1 MGAGPGRCGC
11 VASDAGRTP
20 AGHTPAGSLG
30 VATPRL
36 IPRGE
41 RAPGERQ
48 APPCERGSG
57 IKARAVILASG
68 SAVLVD
74 ALRGDAGVDEH
85 AITAVCPAAL
95 AFLDALGLPSSPPS
109 PSAAAS
115 RCSASSRKPHREPGT
130 TGSRATA
137 SSSSHRLAGSTLF
150 WSPSCRGG
158 GGPRRTFSRR
168 STSLPA
174 AVVAMSGM
182 TFEFDTPHG
191 RMMATM
197 LAGIAQF
204 ESDLLSERVKSG
216 LAAARARG
224 REARNSA
231 VSLAGAPSQTGLLRR
246 CSMPSTAGGATVGS
260 PATSASARTPS
271 PSSSNG
277 IGQSISA

>member
-48 APPCERGSG
+48 APLCERGSG

-231 VSLAGAPSQTGLLRR
+231 VSLASAPSQTGLLRR

>member
-1 MGAGPGRCGC
+1 MFGHHRSLLKWSVCIERGERRSATADFLLMPPQASRLSLFPTSLLTLASRRFSLAPEGAVCGCRRRGGGLRWGGAAGVELRERKWGPDLEGADASRVTPGAGLRGTRRRGPSVR
-11 VASDAGRTP
+11 P
-20 AGHTPAGSLG
+20 
-30 VATPRL
+30 PRGL
-36 IPRGE
+36 SPRGE

-57 IKARAVILASG
+57 IKARAVILAFG

-130 TGSRATA
+130 TGSCATA

-150 WSPSCRGG
+150 WSPSCPGG

-174 AVVAMSGM
+174 
-182 TFEFDTPHG
+182 G
-191 RMMATM
+191 RC
-197 LAGIAQF
+197 
-204 ESDLLSERVKSG
+204 
-216 LAAARARG
+216 
-224 REARNSA
+224 
-231 VSLAGAPSQTGLLRR
+231 PW
-246 CSMPSTAGGATVGS
+246 S
-260 PATSASARTPS
+260 P
-271 PSSSNG
+271 
-277 IGQSISA
+277 

>member
-1 MGAGPGRCGC
+1 MRAGPGRCGC
-11 VASDAGRTP
+11 VASDAGRRP

-74 ALRGDAGVDEH
+74 ALRGAAGVDEH
-85 AITAVCPAAL
+85 AITVVCPAAL
-95 AFLDALGLPSSPPS
+95 VFLDALGLPSSPPS

-137 SSSSHRLAGSTLF
+137 SSSSHRLAGATLF
-150 WSPSCRGG
+150 WSPSCLGAVHAGPSGDALQACRLEGVRG
-158 GGPRRTFSRR
+158 R
-168 STSLPA
+168 
-174 AVVAMSGM
+174 
-182 TFEFDTPHG
+182 H
-191 RMMATM
+191 
-197 LAGIAQF
+197 
-204 ESDLLSERVKSG
+204 ERHDV
-216 LAAARARG
+216 RARHASRTDDGHDAG
-224 REARNSA
+224 RNRS
-231 VSLAGAPSQTGLLRR
+231 VRK
-246 CSMPSTAGGATVGS
+246 
-260 PATSASARTPS
+260 
-271 PSSSNG
+271 
-277 IGQSISA
+277 